1 MFVRIA
7 IEVRKMSQ
15 FHAEKFV
22 PGHCEDACYDLK
34 KDELIS
40 VATLRKQCEN
50 IRFRISS
57 SNI

>member
-7 IEVRKMSQ
+7 IEVSKMSQ

-22 PGHCEDACYDLK
+22 PAHCEDAFYDLK

-40 VATLRKQCEN
+40 LAKNLKLDVKKAM
-50 IRFRISS
+50 
-57 SNI
+57 